1 MLQAAHSRWVTL
13 FIGGAKLRI
22 AKHPRPLEV
31 DLTPTIH
38 SLPNPEI
45 FLVTVG
51 LVAGFIDA
59 IAGGGGLI
67 ALPAMS
73 LIVGPGVEAIG
84 TNKLAGLAAAGV
96 AFAVYLRKGHVDWK
110 SSVLFTAFVGAGAFA
125 GSITAQFI
133 PASVFPWLLLVTC
146 PLILYLVW
154 KRDLWTARALHP
166 GTASFAAV
174 VLSGLAAGFYDG
186 VWGPGGGTLM
196 FLGLLYFARLPLLT
210 ALAASKLANTIAA
223 MVGLATYG
231 AAGHVHI
238 HEASMLAMGMLA
250 GGFVGATIAS
260 ANATRVVRPALVVI
274 VLLLAVRVISVYA

>member
-1 MLQAAHSRWVTL
+1 M
-13 FIGGAKLRI
+13 
-22 AKHPRPLEV
+22 
-31 DLTPTIH
+31 
-38 SLPNPEI
+38 PNPEI
-45 FLVTVG
+45 FLVAVG

-73 LIVGPGVEAIG
+73 LIVGPGVDAIG
-84 TNKLAGLAAAGV
+84 TNRLAGLCAAGV

-110 SSVLFTAFVGAGAFA
+110 SSVLFTGCVGVGAFIG
-125 GSITAQFI
+125 GVTAQFI
-133 PASVFPWLLLVTC
+133 PARVFPWLLLVTC

-174 VLSGLAAGFYDG
+174 VASGLAAGFYDG

-210 ALAASKLANTIAA
+210 ALAASKLANTVSAT
-223 MVGLATYG
+223 VGLATY
-231 AAGHVHI
+231 AVAGRVHL
-238 HEASMLAMGMLA
+238 HEAVMLAIGMLT
-250 GGFVGATIAS
+250 GGFVGASIAS
-260 ANATRVVRPALVVI
+260 ANATRVVRPALLVI
-274 VLLLAVRVISVYA
+274 VVLLAARVISEYA